1 VTVEEGHRLATLMA
15 CVSCHSTDGT
25 TIGKVGP
32 TWKGLFGREVL
43 LANGGKTV
51 ADEGYLRESITEPNA
66 RIVRGF
72 DKSDTGMPSYQGVIN
87 DAQVEALILYIKS
100 LK

>member
-1 VTVEEGHRLATLMA
+1 V
-15 CVSCHSTDGT
+15 
-25 TIGKVGP
+25 K
-32 TWKGLFGREVL
+32 
-43 LANGGKTV
+43 
-51 ADEGYLRESITEPNA
+51 
-66 RIVRGF
+66 GF

>member
-1 VTVEEGHRLATLMA
+1 MQ
-15 CVSCHSTDGT
+15 
-25 TIGKVGP
+25 I
-32 TWKGLFGREVL
+32 
-43 LANGGKTV
+43 ANGGKAV
-51 ADEGYLRESITEPNA
+51 ADEAYLRESITEPNA

-87 DAQVEALILYIKS
+87 EAQVEALILYIQS